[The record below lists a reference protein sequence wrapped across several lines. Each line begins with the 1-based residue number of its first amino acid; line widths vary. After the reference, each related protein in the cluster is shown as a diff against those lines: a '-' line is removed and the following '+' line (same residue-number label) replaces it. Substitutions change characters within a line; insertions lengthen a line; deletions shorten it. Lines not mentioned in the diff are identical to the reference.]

1 MPNQLDDAQATS
13 LKLFV
18 VLSKAYRAISDQA
31 IKDVRQYGLS
41 PSEFAIL
48 EVLYAKGKIPMQQI
62 GEKILIT
69 SGSITYNIDK
79 LEKKNLLRRVPS
91 HEDRRVIYAEITDA
105 GSEWFNRI
113 FPDHADKI
121 HSLMKG
127 ISQDEQ
133 QEAIVLLKKFGKQA
147 KGLG

>member
-18 VLSKAYRAISDQA
+18 VLTKAYRAISDQA
-31 IKDVRQYGLS
+31 IRDVRQYGLS

-79 LEKKNLLRRVPS
+79 LEKKNLLRRVSS

-105 GSEWFNRI
+105 GNELFNRI
-113 FPDHADKI
+113 FPEHADKI

-133 QEAIVLLKKFGKQA
+133 QETIVLLKKLGKQA
-147 KGLG
+147 KDLG